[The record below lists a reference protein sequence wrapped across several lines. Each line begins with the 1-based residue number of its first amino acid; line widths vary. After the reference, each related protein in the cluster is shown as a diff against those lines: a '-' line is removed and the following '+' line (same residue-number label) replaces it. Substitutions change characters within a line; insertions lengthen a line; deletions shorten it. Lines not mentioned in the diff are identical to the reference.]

1 MQEMIQDLTTA
12 VIYARFSCDKQT
24 EQSIEGQ
31 LRECNAYA
39 ATHGITVVNTYIDR
53 AQSGRYDD
61 RDQFQKMIADSS
73 SGRFNAVI
81 VYKTDRFARNRYDSA
96 RYKAILK
103 KNGVRVLYAKE
114 AIPEGPEGII
124 LESMLEGMAEY
135 FSAELSQKVNR
146 GMYETALK
154 CRVTGSLPYGYTAD
168 SEKHY
173 QIDEKTAPIVR
184 TIFDMYDSGE
194 TVKNICEYLSGIGAK
209 TATGKPFQFSSV
221 NAILKNEKYTGLY
234 TYNDVKIEG
243 GVPQLIDKEQF
254 ERVQKRIN
262 ENKRTP
268 ARAKGADYLLTGKVY
283 CGECGNGMHGES
295 GTSRAGVPHYYYL
308 CRTHKERAKSCA
320 LKRIRKD
327 DLENCVAD
335 ETVKHILAP
344 GKIELIA
351 KQCADFYE
359 NECAENP
366 QLKMLESRL
375 TETQKALNNIM
386 NAIEQGIISR
396 HTQARLAE
404 LEKEEEQ
411 IRFEMAALPEN
422 HGKLTQEHIK
432 YLLNSFMQPD
442 GCAAE
447 EYKRNI
453 IDCFVSSVHV
463 FTDKIVLTYNL
474 TGTDGKLEKSELQAA
489 LNSSDL
495 QRIGSPAHIKNE
507 PLYYSNGFL
516 LLVLPS
522 PSFFFVKK

>member
-1 MQEMIQDLTTA
+1 MQEKNQDVTTA

-39 ATHGITVVNTYIDR
+39 ALHGITVVGTYIDR

-61 RDQFQKMIADSS
+61 RDQFQKMIADS
-73 SGRFNAVI
+73 GRARFNAVI

-96 RYKAILK
+96 KYKAILK

-135 FSAELSQKVNR
+135 YSAELSQKVNR
-146 GMYETALK
+146 GMHETALK

-168 SEKHY
+168 REKHY
-173 QIDEKTAPIVR
+173 QIDEAAAPLVK
-184 TIFDMYDSGE
+184 TIFAMYDEGKP
-194 TVKNICEYLSGIGAK
+194 VKKICEYLNGIGAK
-209 TATGKPFQFSSV
+209 TATGRPFQFSSV
-221 NAILKNEKYTGLY
+221 HAILKNEKYTGLY
-234 TYNDVKIEG
+234 SYNDVKIEG
-243 GVPQLIDKEQF
+243 GIPQMIEKEQF

-262 ENKRTP
+262 QNKRMP
-268 ARAKGADYLLTGKVY
+268 AKTKGVDYLLTGKLY
-283 CGECGNGMHGES
+283 CGECDGGMCGES
-295 GTSRAGVPHYYYL
+295 GTGRAGVPHYYYV
-308 CRTHKERAKSCA
+308 CRTHKKNAKSCA

-327 DLENCVAD
+327 VLESFVTD

-366 QLKMLESRL
+366 QLKMLEARL
-375 TETQKALNNIM
+375 AETQKSLGNLM
-386 NAIEQGIISR
+386 KAIEQGIISR
-396 HTQARLAE
+396 HTQQRLSE

-411 IRFEMAALPEN
+411 IKFEIAAMPEN
-422 HGKLTQEHIK
+422 HGRLKQCHIEC
-432 YLLNSFMQPD
+432 LLNNFMQPD
-442 GCAAE
+442 GCATE

-453 IDCFVSSVHV
+453 IDCFISSVYV
-463 FTDKIVLTYNL
+463 YNNKIVLTYNL
-474 TGTDGKLEKSELQAA
+474 TGADGKLEKSELQAA
-489 LNSSDL
+489 LDSSDL
-495 QRIGSPAHIKNE
+495 QRIGTPDRSRTYAPGSGGRCSIH
-507 PLYYSNGFL
+507 
-516 LLVLPS
+516 
-522 PSFFFVKK
+522 

>member
-1 MQEMIQDLTTA
+1 
-12 VIYARFSCDKQT
+12 
-24 EQSIEGQ
+24 
-31 LRECNAYA
+31 
-39 ATHGITVVNTYIDR
+39 
-53 AQSGRYDD
+53 
-61 RDQFQKMIADSS
+61 
-73 SGRFNAVI
+73 
-81 VYKTDRFARNRYDSA
+81 
-96 RYKAILK
+96 
-103 KNGVRVLYAKE
+103 
-114 AIPEGPEGII
+114 
-124 LESMLEGMAEY
+124 
-135 FSAELSQKVNR
+135 
-146 GMYETALK
+146 
-154 CRVTGSLPYGYTAD
+154 
-168 SEKHY
+168 
-173 QIDEKTAPIVR
+173 
-184 TIFDMYDSGE
+184 MYDSGE

-268 ARAKGADYLLTGKVY
+268 ARAKGVDYLLTGKVY

-295 GTSRAGVPHYYYL
+295 GTGRAGVPHYYYL
-308 CRTHKERAKSCA
+308 CRTHKKHAKSCA

-495 QRIGSPAHIKNE
+495 QRIGFHVHYRCSLKSLILSRFASLFKTH
-507 PLYYSNGFL
+507 FL
-516 LLVLPS
+516 
-522 PSFFFVKK
+522 F